1 MFLVLDDRARLNEIL
16 QRIET
21 KYVNKLIDFLKENHF
36 LLNLSRN
43 ALTKFIISHAITQDK
58 GYGLM
63 MLLKTRTIRGQVIYR
78 EGEEAK
84 KLYIVSRG
92 NFQLQRK
99 LPRVL
104 KQGAQQVVD
113 SLGGRK
119 IAPEGYMNRREPRN
133 VLAEKIPEI
142 KDVPKELPLM
152 VFGEGSFLGE
162 EDVIFRDYYSC
173 TLKCISQ
180 NGVLL

>member
-92 NFQLQRK
+92 NF
-99 LPRVL
+99 
-104 KQGAQQVVD
+104 
-113 SLGGRK
+113 
-119 IAPEGYMNRREPRN
+119 
-133 VLAEKIPEI
+133 
-142 KDVPKELPLM
+142 
-152 VFGEGSFLGE
+152 
-162 EDVIFRDYYSC
+162 
-173 TLKCISQ
+173 
-180 NGVLL
+180 